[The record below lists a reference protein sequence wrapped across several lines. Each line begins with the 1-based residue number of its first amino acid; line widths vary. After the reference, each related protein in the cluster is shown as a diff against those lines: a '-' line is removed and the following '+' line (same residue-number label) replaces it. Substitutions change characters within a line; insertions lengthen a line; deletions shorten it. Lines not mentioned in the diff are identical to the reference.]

1 MFDLRDLSGDTG
13 VLVDAFVRTVDDAP
27 VSPAQDGAQQLRH
40 FSSEK
45 GRPLAMS
52 WGRAG
57 GEEGNL
63 PALQVQAHYP
73 YLSDVQTLT

>member
-1 MFDLRDLSGDTG
+1 MFDLRDLSRDTG

-57 GEEGNL
+57 AKKGIYQRCRYKPITL
-63 PALQVQAHYP
+63 IYP
-73 YLSDVQTLT
+73 TCRL